1 MTKCKLVVAFPVY
14 NGARTL
20 EQSLQCIADQDY
32 RDFRAII
39 VENKS
44 TDNTLEVARAF
55 CEKDDR
61 FEIIEN
67 SKHLNALD
75 NFANAITLA
84 SERGEY
90 FCLRACDDLSTPDYL
105 SKLLAALEA
114 QPSKML
120 AAGATMRIDG
130 DDVRLVKPNG
140 NIFDF
145 AQKAASGQ
153 LPRNLT
159 FPAEWLYGLFRS
171 NGAAEILLRRWRELG
186 RAWCAASYTIAEF
199 VIRDLAAYVDGPAY
213 HFFAGSGSE
222 NIHAAKTL
230 RDKLQQRWIYT
241 MGCYRLCDRLPP
253 MSWYGRWR
261 FWLMCWNDARRKT
274 GYYILGRL

>member
-1 MTKCKLVVAFPVY
+1 MRKSKLVVAFPVY

-20 EQSLQCIADQDY
+20 EQSLQCIADQDFK
-32 RDFRAII
+32 DFRAII

-55 CEKDDR
+55 CRKDPR
-61 FEIIEN
+61 FEIVEN
-67 SKHLNALD
+67 SRHLNALD

-90 FCLRACDDLSTPDYL
+90 FCLRACDDLSSPDYL

-114 QPSKML
+114 QPSKLL
-120 AAGATMRIDG
+120 AAGATERIDG
-130 DDVRLVKPNG
+130 DRVRLMIPNS

-145 AQKAASGQ
+145 AKKIAIGQ

-159 FPAEWLYGLFRS
+159 FPAEWLYGVFRS
-171 NGAAEILLRRWRELG
+171 DGATEILLRRWPELG

-199 VIRDLAAYVDGPAY
+199 VIRDLATYVEGPAY
-213 HFFAGSGSE
+213 HFFVGSGSE
-222 NIHAAKTL
+222 KIYGAKTL

-241 MGCYRLCDRLPP
+241 MGCYRLRHKLPP
-253 MSWYGRWR
+253 MSWYARWR